1 MTFELCTLTTSLWLT
16 HSHPVNFRPDHKHL
30 ATSCYFLGIVT
41 DSTDYEQRSEIF
53 VFDVGVMELVV
64 NVTILDNGL
73 SEEDRRFFVQLLP
86 VDGSVELMEERRRAS
101 VLIVDDDGKFNVM
114 SETRRL

>member
-53 VFDVGVMELVV
+53 VFDVGVVELVV

-86 VDGSVELMEERRRAS
+86 VDGSVELMEERRRAL